1 MIMAVRR
8 RALSNPLY
16 REIVQDIRT
25 LVEATAHPRRR
36 TIRLSP
42 EVAAKLEALSSAGS
56 AAAAAD
62 THSEPA
68 EVPAAS
74 TPAPDPGSPSD
85 SGARE
90 AALDAL
96 EKTVAMCTKCELCHG
111 RTQTVF
117 ADGDPTARIVFVG
130 EAPGADEDRQGVPF
144 VGRAGQLLTDIIT
157 KGMGLQREEVYICN
171 VIKCRPP
178 NNRDPKPAEI
188 EQCEPYLVEQLR
200 LIQPEVICAL
210 GAHAARTLLRTN
222 VAVGKLRDQWHE
234 YCGIPLRV
242 TYHPSYL
249 LRNPADKRKTWEDIQ
264 VIMEYLGIPIPQ
276 GKGS

>member
-1 MIMAVRR
+1 M
-8 RALSNPLY
+8 SNPLY
-16 REIVQDIRT
+16 RELIQDIRA
-25 LVEATAHPRRR
+25 LMEAEAHPRRR

-42 EVAAKLEALSSAGS
+42 EVAAKLEALPGARASSE
-56 AAAAAD
+56 AAASSSGRA
-62 THSEPA
+62 EPQPQPKA
-68 EVPAAS
+68 PAFPAAGRDE
-74 TPAPDPGSPSD
+74 TPGPDPET
-85 SGARE
+85 RR

-96 EKTVAMCTKCELCHG
+96 EKTVSMCTKCELHET
-111 RTQTVF
+111 RIQTVF
-117 ADGDPTARIVFVG
+117 ADGDPMARLVFVG
-130 EAPGADEDRQGVPF
+130 EAPGGEEDRQGVPF

-157 KGMGLQREEVYICN
+157 KGMGLRREEVYICN

-200 LIQPEVICAL
+200 LVQPEVICAL

-222 VAVGKLRDQWHE
+222 VAVGKLRGEWHE

-264 VIMEYLGIPIPQ
+264 VIMEYLGLPASR

>member
-1 MIMAVRR
+1 M
-8 RALSNPLY
+8 SNPLY
-16 REIVQDIRT
+16 REILQDIRA
-25 LVEATAHPRRR
+25 LVEAGAHPRRR

-42 EVAAKLEALSSAGS
+42 EVAAKLEALPSSQ
-56 AAAAAD
+56 AAATAAD
-62 THSEPA
+62 SLSETA
-68 EVPAAS
+68 EPQPRAS
-74 TPAPDPGSPSD
+74 TAAGRDETSAPD
-85 SGARE
+85 AETRR
-90 AALDAL
+90 AALEAL
-96 EKTVAMCTKCELCHG
+96 AKTVSMCTKCELHET

-117 ADGDPTARIVFVG
+117 ADGDFMARIVFVG
-130 EAPGADEDRQGVPF
+130 EAPGGEEDRQGVPF

-157 KGMGLQREEVYICN
+157 KGMGLRREEVYICN

-210 GAHAARTLLRTN
+210 GAHAARTLLRTT
-222 VAVGKLRDQWHE
+222 VAVGKLRGQWHE

-249 LRNPADKRKTWEDIQ
+249 LRNPADKGKTWEDIQ
-264 VIMEYLGIPIPQ
+264 VIMEYLGIPIPR